1 MNMMESLEKIL
12 SDNWLDVYDAVS
24 IEEFQA
30 IDAVEDIL
38 PKEVIHD
45 DNEA

>member
-12 SDNWLDVYDAVS
+12 SDNWLDVYDAVLT
-24 IEEFQA
+24 EEFQA
-30 IDAVEDIL
+30 IDAVEEIL

>member
-24 IEEFQA
+24 IAEFQA
-30 IDAVEDIL
+30 IDAVEEIL